1 MRYKNGFFVVLSILL
16 LSYNAFAKDI
26 SYTLE
31 DRDRIIRVEAK
42 IEQMDKR
49 FEQVDSRFE
58 QIDKR
63 FEQMDKRFEQI
74 DKRFEQIDSR
84 IGRLED
90 VMLRG
95 FGLLFTT
102 MVVMVGFVLWDRR
115 TALAPAIRESRE
127 LREREERMERILK
140 EIALKDAN
148 VAEAL
153 RHAGLV

>member
-1 MRYKNGFFVVLSILL
+1 MRYKSGFFAILSVLL
-16 LSYNAFAKDI
+16 LSYHAFAKDI

-42 IEQMDKR
+42 
-49 FEQVDSRFE
+49 VE

-63 FEQMDKRFEQI
+63 FEQMDKRFEQV
-74 DKRFEQIDSR
+74 DGR

-102 MVVMVGFVLWDRR
+102 MVGMVGFVLWDRR

>member
-1 MRYKNGFFVVLSILL
+1 MRYKNGFFAVLSILL
-16 LSYNAFAKDI
+16 LSYHAFAKDI

-42 IEQMDKR
+42 
-49 FEQVDSRFE
+49 VE

-63 FEQMDKRFEQI
+63 FEQMDKRFEQV
-74 DKRFEQIDSR
+74 DGR

-102 MVVMVGFVLWDRR
+102 MVGMVGFVLWDRR

-127 LREREERMERILK
+127 LREREERLERILK

>member
-1 MRYKNGFFVVLSILL
+1 MRCKSGLFAVLSVLL
-16 LSYNAFAKDI
+16 LSDAFAKDI

-42 IEQMDKR
+42 V
-49 FEQVDSRFE
+49 EQV
-58 QIDKR
+58 
-63 FEQMDKRFEQI
+63 DKRFEQI
-74 DKRFEQIDSR
+74 DKRFEQIDKRFEQVDGR

-90 VMLRG
+90 IMLGG

-102 MVVMVGFVLWDRR
+102 MVGMVGFVLWDRR

-127 LREREERMERILK
+127 LREREERVERILK

-148 VAEAL
+148 VAEAI